1 MMNIMHH
8 TNLCFYFSFYLL
20 VVCYFFFLFIIILF
34 FFLITKGL
42 FKTLFAPLRI
52 PYTGVIIF
60 ISFIGGILFNIFIH
74 DNTFLILTTSSP
86 DLLIGIFLPIL
97 VFESAYRTE
106 YHAFMKSLYSILFL
120 SIIGYFISVF
130 SITILN
136 KYLFFFQQWTF
147 LQCLALGMIL
157 SATRPVTL
165 MRPAG
170 CLSSLFYNYLV
181 RILFQLDYGKTKRL
195 IIILESETVIN
206 NCLAIILFNSIKAFV
221 VNDQTWHSMLR

>member
-1 MMNIMHH
+1 MSYVKSSSIGINSHLCNESNTSKDNDEHH
-8 TNLCFYFSFYLL
+8 APYKLMFLFFILFIGCMSFSLL
-20 VVCYFFFLFIIILF
+20 VLIFVFS
-34 FFLITKGL
+34 FLITKGL
-42 FKTLFAPLRI
+42 CKTLFAPLRI

-74 DNTFLILTTSSP
+74 DDTFLILTTSSP

-106 YHAFMKSLYSILFL
+106 YHAFIKSLYSILFL

-136 KYLFFFQQWTF
+136 KYLFFFQHWTF

-170 CLSSLFYNYLV
+170 
-181 RILFQLDYGKTKRL
+181 
-195 IIILESETVIN
+195 
-206 NCLAIILFNSIKAFV
+206 
-221 VNDQTWHSMLR
+221 